1 MNTAVFKSYD
11 VRGVYGKELFDEDA
25 YLLGR
30 AFANILSDRYALP
43 MDRLRV
49 VVARDARLSS
59 PALSRAL
66 IKGITDSGAM
76 VNDIG
81 IVSTDILY
89 FACGAFRFDGGVV
102 ITASHNPPQYN
113 GLKFCARFAE
123 GISGETGIFAM
134 RDMILQGAFE
144 NGEVAGKK
152 GRIETHA
159 VLDHYISKC
168 LTFIDT
174 PNVLPLT
181 IAVDAGN
188 GVAGMNILKIQESLP
203 VKFIPLFFEPDG
215 EFPNHPSDPT
225 HPENLIDLI
234 QTVKTENADLGIA
247 FDGDGDRAVFIDE
260 TGKIVDGAFVLC
272 LLARE
277 FLQRRSGETIVHSSV
292 CSRIVLE
299 TVRAYGGVPVV
310 SPVGHSYMKKVMR
323 EQGAVFGGESMAGHY
338 YFRDNFFADS
348 GLIAALMI
356 ISILSKS
363 GAPFSRLT
371 EPFQKYV
378 RSGQINQAVADPSAL
393 IAKISQHYQDGTLAD
408 FDGVRIDY
416 PDWWFSLRASNT
428 EPLLRLNVEAV
439 SKELMEQKRDEILK
453 LLGGPYMKNPSKSAF
468 RKGDF

>member
-1 MNTAVFKSYD
+1 MNTAIFKSYD
-11 VRGVYGKELFDEDA
+11 VRGVYGKELFDCDA

-30 AFANILSDRYALP
+30 SFAKILFDRYAVP
-43 MDRLRV
+43 MQSLRV
-49 VVARDARLSS
+49 VVGRDARLSS

-66 IKGITDSGAM
+66 IKGITDSGAL

-123 GISGETGIFAM
+123 GMSGETGIFAM
-134 RDMILQGAFE
+134 RDMILNGAFSDKK
-144 NGEVAGKK
+144 VAGEK
-152 GRIETHA
+152 GRVETHA
-159 VLDHYISKC
+159 VHNQYISKC
-168 LTFIDT
+168 LTFIDA
-174 PNVLPLT
+174 PNLLPLT

-188 GVAGMNILKIQESLP
+188 GVAGINILKIQESLP

-225 HPENLIDLI
+225 HPENLADLI
-234 QTVKTENADLGIA
+234 QTVKTEKADLGIA

-260 TGKIVDGAFVLC
+260 TGKIVDGAYVLC
-272 LLARE
+272 LIARE

-292 CSRIVLE
+292 CSRIVPE
-299 TVRAYGGVPVV
+299 TVRAYGGTPKA
-310 SPVGHSYMKKVMR
+310 SPVGHSHVKQVMR
-323 EQGAVFGGESMAGHY
+323 DQGAVFGGESMAGHY

-348 GLIAALMI
+348 GLIAALI
-356 ISILSKS
+356 IMEILSKS
-363 GAPFSRLT
+363 TMPFSTLVL
-371 EPFQKYV
+371 PFQKYV
-378 RSGQINQAVADPSAL
+378 RSGQINREAADPLSL
-393 IAKISQHYQDGTLAD
+393 IAQISQHYKDGTLAD

-428 EPLLRLNVEAV
+428 EPLLRLNVEAI

-453 LLGGPYMKNPSKSAF
+453 LLGM
-468 RKGDF
+468 